1 MNTRMNGHEQFLKL
15 PAYKSIDN
23 EARSRRRNL
32 LFHGLAE
39 NKGED
44 CSAKLSDFL
53 WEEMGI
59 DSDDL
64 MLNVYIV

>member
-1 MNTRMNGHEQFLKL
+1 MNTRLNGHEQFLKL
-15 PAYKSIDN
+15 LAYKSIDN

-53 WEEMGI
+53 
-59 DSDDL
+59 
-64 MLNVYIV
+64 